1 VLILPVMRWF
11 PWFLALALSPSL
23 LAEEEVGNNFTPTS
37 VAGPDFAL
45 LKSQSPFTRSIN
57 LSDSLILTGIAT
69 MDNEQVATLLNK
81 ETKETFVVSS
91 TLNSQG
97 WKMVE
102 LKADEDLEKVS
113 AKVAVEGGEVVT
125 VRYAEWQLKPGEAR
139 PGAGP
144 SEGGQGQPQARP
156 DARMKGKGGGDGR
169 RGGPSSEIRE
179 KMMKLSEAQR
189 GELFSKIRAMR
200 EKNPNMS
207 REEMGEVMRKNMDSM
222 LQNK

>member
-1 VLILPVMRWF
+1 MRWF
-11 PWFLALALSPSL
+11 SWFLVLALSPSVG
-23 LAEEEVGNNFTPTS
+23 AEEEVGNSFTPAS
-37 VAGPDFAL
+37 VRVTDFAQ
-45 LKSQSPFTRSIN
+45 LKLQSPFTRSIN

-69 MDNEQVATLLNK
+69 MDDEQVATLLNK

-91 TLNSQG
+91 TLNTQG
-97 WKMVE
+97 WRMVE

-144 SEGGQGQPQARP
+144 AEGGEVRPQGRP
-156 DARMKGKGGGDGR
+156 DVRMKGRGPGGDSR
-169 RGGPSSEIRE
+169 RGGGSSEIRD
-179 KMMKLSEAQR
+179 KMMKLSESER
-189 GELFSKIRAMR
+189 GELFSKMRAMR

-207 REEMGEVMRKNMDSM
+207 REEMGDAMRKTMDSM